1 MWYPRRS
8 DRLSRIIRKLFAAQL
23 KLPSGRSVIISRLT
37 GRSIARLRAIL
48 PYLKTDADASSW
60 LISCL
65 VTNEK
70 GERLFGLSVSDKT
83 ELEIAILRMHR
94 RMYGVPLFGRPSE
107 TAVPQTKSDT
117 ASDLSVLEFVDRYV
131 ASEGYFSNAILLAY
145 RSGH

>member
-1 MWYPRRS
+1 VT
-8 DRLSRIIRKLFAAQL
+8 RLIRIIRKLFAARL
-23 KLPSGRSVIISRLT
+23 KLSSGRNVVISRIA
-37 GRSIARLRAIL
+37 GRNIARLRAML

-70 GERLFGLSVSDKT
+70 GEKLFGLTVSDKA
-83 ELEIAILRMHR
+83 ELETAILRMHR

-107 TAVPQTKSDT
+107 TAASQTRSDA
-117 ASDLSVLEFVDRYV
+117 ASLSVLEFADRYV
-131 ASEGYFSNAILLAY
+131 ASEEYFSNAILLAY